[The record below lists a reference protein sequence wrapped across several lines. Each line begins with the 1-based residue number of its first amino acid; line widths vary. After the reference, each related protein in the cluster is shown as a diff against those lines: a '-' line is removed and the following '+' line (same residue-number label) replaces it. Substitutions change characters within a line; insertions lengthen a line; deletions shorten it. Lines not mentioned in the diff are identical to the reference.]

1 MKGDRRVDK
10 LRLAH
15 FAVVRAGI
23 RTARSSPDASHAEA
37 WQHGQ
42 PTGTGLAQAQT
53 PGASPRSK
61 TSTLVGSASVCG
73 SKSALKEELEEPVR
87 LEAG

>member
-53 PGASPRSK
+53 PGASPRS
-61 TSTLVGSASVCG
+61 TRAARHPHLSGPRLCV
-73 SKSALKEELEEPVR
+73 VR
-87 LEAG
+87 NLRSRRS